1 MQHTVSGGDTLIIP
15 APGTSFDSHLWIVLS
30 DPTRDHFVLL
40 VNLTSYRADKDDAC
54 ILDVG
59 DHPFIQHR
67 SCVNY
72 AKVKHIAVA
81 QLEAILKMPAVERRE
96 PLSAEVL
103 RRIREG
109 AGKSKFIEL
118 GYWQML
124 VEQGLVSE

>member
-1 MQHTVSGGDTLIIP
+1 
-15 APGTSFDSHLWIVLS
+15 VLS

-40 VNLTSYRADKDDAC
+40 VNLTSHRADKDDAC

-59 DHPFIQHR
+59 DHPFIRHR

-81 QLEAILKMPAVERRE
+81 QLETILNMPSVERRE
-96 PLSAEVL
+96 PLSIEVL
-103 RRIREG
+103 QRIRDG
-109 AGKSKFIEL
+109 AGKSRFIEL